1 MDHFASTYLSVFLD
15 ELEEQLL
22 TLDHSILELESGGNQ
37 HDTIQKIFRA
47 AHTLK
52 GSSAAMGFHQMKEVT
67 HRVESVFDL
76 LRQERLSLS
85 STLINTLF
93 DCIDY
98 LKVQREALRQ
108 GRAEE
113 QPHGTL
119 LIALNDCL
127 SGRPAATA
135 GKEETD
141 GLPEMNGCEDAES
154 GWAQTEL
161 EEMARKRE
169 EGVPLYLVSVTLTA
183 GADMPTVRAMLV
195 HRTLSETGEV
205 IALKPSL
212 ADWENEELLLSGP
225 ISYVIASGH
234 SPETIGSNVLQLSQ
248 INDVNVQLI
257 ESFPQPGR
265 VGGRTKAEALLDEL
279 AAPVAASVAAFDAP
293 PVAASA
299 SAPVASAP
307 SAAPDAL
314 ASAPSALLAS
324 APAGKL
330 EASAE
335 GKASIQQTVRV
346 DVKRLEHLLNLVGEL
361 IIDNTRLQE
370 VRRKLGERAKQ
381 DQDVATLGEVTD
393 HLNRVIAEL
402 QEGMMKTRMLP
413 IEQLFNRFPR
423 LVRDLSQQAGKEIQF
438 TIEGKETELDRTLIE
453 EIGDPLIHILRNAAD
468 HGIES
473 PDEREKLGKPRKG
486 QLLLQASHQEN
497 AIVIRVKD
505 DGRGID
511 PEKVKRKA
519 VHKGFITE
527 QEAARLSDKEL
538 IALIFHSGMS
548 TAEQVTELSGRGVG
562 MDIVRTQIEKLN
574 GLIDIDTTLG
584 QGTEITIKLPL
595 TLAITRSLLVEL
607 GKHTVAIPLVHVL
620 ETFQLSSANIQ
631 SVHGKEICTVRG
643 DIFPLVRLHGK
654 LRTEPARA
662 GKGYAVMIGAAE
674 RRVCLYVD
682 RLVANQEIVM
692 KPLSAYLGQVPY
704 VSGSSILGNGSIAYI
719 LDVNAV
725 VRDAGTVTDP
735 GRVGRQAVK
744 SVHTEKRVT
753 FMLGEQHY
761 ALDIGQ
767 VKEIIRVPALSQVA
781 STAPEMLGMFNL
793 RGSLLPVVDL
803 AQCLGLPP
811 LPIGEES
818 RVIVMREGGSDIGVL
833 VDSVTEVF
841 NMPDSE
847 VETTPAAIASVASE
861 FIRGIHKRG
870 DELTV
875 LLRTDKLLAASGFC
889 TA

>member
-1 MDHFASTYLSVFLD
+1 MDHFASTYLGVFLD

-22 TLDHSILELESGGNQ
+22 TLDHAILELESGGNQ
-37 HDTIQKIFRA
+37 LDTVQKIFRA

-76 LRQERLSLS
+76 LRQDRLMLS
-85 STLINTLF
+85 SSLINTLF

-108 GRAEE
+108 GGTEAE
-113 QPHGTL
+113 PHASL
-119 LIALNDCL
+119 FDALEDCL
-127 SGRPAATA
+127 SGRPTGSGGKEGARGTDRTA
-135 GKEETD
+135 GKI
-141 GLPEMNGCEDAES
+141 GKNKAAKKSAFEDKAT
-154 GWAQTEL
+154 GWTPAEL
-161 EEMARKRE
+161 EEMTRKRE
-169 EGVPLYLVSVTLTA
+169 EGVPLYLVSVTLSS

-195 HRTLSETGEV
+195 QRTLSETGEV

-212 ADWENEELLLSGP
+212 AEWENEELLMSGP
-225 ISYVIASGH
+225 ISYVIASAH
-234 SPETIGSNVLQLSQ
+234 PKETIGGNVLQLSQ

-257 ESFPQPGR
+257 EWFSQP
-265 VGGRTKAEALLDEL
+265 DEDEGL
-279 AAPVAASVAAFDAP
+279 KRGETVANEPEP
-293 PVAASA
+293 PVAASDT
-299 SAPVASAP
+299 APAP
-307 SAAPDAL
+307 TSTGL
-314 ASAPSALLAS
+314 
-324 APAGKL
+324 AGKL
-330 EASAE
+330 ETAE
-335 GKASIQQTVRV
+335 GKTTIQQTVRV

-370 VRRKLGERAKQ
+370 VRKRLGERDKQ
-381 DQDVATLGEVTD
+381 DQDVAMLGEVTD
-393 HLNRVIAEL
+393 HLNGVIAEL

-468 HGIES
+468 HGLEA
-473 PDEREKLGKPRKG
+473 PEERERLGKSRKG

-511 PEKVKRKA
+511 PEKVMRKA
-519 VHKGFITE
+519 IHKGFVTE
-527 QEAARLSDKEL
+527 QEAARMSDKEL

-574 GLIDIDTTLG
+574 GLIDIDTALG

-607 GKHTVAIPLVHVL
+607 GKHTLAIPLVHVL

-643 DIFPLVRLHGK
+643 DIFPLVRLHGR
-654 LRTEPARA
+654 LRTEPSSSSR
-662 GKGYAVMIGAAE
+662 GYAVMIGAAD

-704 VSGSSILGNGSIAYI
+704 VSGASILGNGSIAYI

-735 GRVGRQAVK
+735 GRAGRHAIR
-744 SVHTEKRVT
+744 SVHAEKRVT
-753 FMLGEQHY
+753 FMLGDQQY
-761 ALDIGQ
+761 GLDIGQ
-767 VKEIIRVPALSQVA
+767 VKEIIRVPALSQIA
-781 STAPEMLGMFNL
+781 SRSPEMLGMFNL
-793 RGSLLPVVDL
+793 RGALLPVVDL

-818 RVIVMREGGSDIGVL
+818 RVIVMKEGGSDIGVL

-841 NMPDSE
+841 NMPDTE

-870 DELTV
+870 DELTI
-875 LLRTDKLLAASGFC
+875 LLRTDKVLEASGFC
-889 TA
+889 IA

>member
-37 HDTIQKIFRA
+37 QDTIQKIFRA

-76 LRQERLSLS
+76 LRQDRLSLS

-98 LKVQREALRQ
+98 LKSQREALRQ
-108 GRAEE
+108 GRTEE

-127 SGRPAATA
+127 SGRPAVSA

-141 GLPEMNGCEDAES
+141 GLPELNGCEGTES

-234 SPETIGSNVLQLSQ
+234 PPETIGSNVLQLSQ

-265 VGGRTKAEALLDEL
+265 ERGRTKAEAFLDEH
-279 AAPVAASVAAFDAP
+279 AAPVAASVAALDAA
-293 PVAASA
+293 PVSASGPAASA
-299 SAPVASAP
+299 PT
-307 SAAPDAL
+307 AAPDAV
-314 ASAPSALLAS
+314 ASVSSASLPS

-370 VRRKLGERAKQ
+370 VRRKLGERDKQ

-486 QLLLQASHQEN
+486 LLLLQASHQEN

-527 QEAARLSDKEL
+527 LEAARLSDKEL

-725 VRDAGTVTDP
+725 VRDAGTVIDP
-735 GRVGRQAVK
+735 GRVGRHAVK

-753 FMLGEQHY
+753 FMLGDQRY

-767 VKEIIRVPALSQVA
+767 VKEIIRVPALLQVA
-781 STAPEMLGMFNL
+781 STSPEMLGMFNL

-803 AQCLGLPP
+803 AQCLGLSP

-847 VETTPAAIASVASE
+847 VETTPAAIANVASE

-889 TA
+889 IA

>member
-1 MDHFASTYLSVFLD
+1 MDQFAATYLSVFLD
-15 ELEEQLL
+15 ELEEQLM
-22 TLDHSILELESGGNQ
+22 TLDHAILELESDGN
-37 HDTIQKIFRA
+37 HIDTIQKIFRA

-52 GSSAAMGFHQMKEVT
+52 GSSAAMGFHHMKEVT

-76 LRQERLSLS
+76 LRQNRLSLNS
-85 STLINTLF
+85 PLINTLF
-93 DCIDY
+93 GCIDY

-108 GRAEE
+108 GKTEE
-113 QPHGTL
+113 QPNGAL
-119 LIALNDCL
+119 LVALNDCL
-127 SGRPAATA
+127 EGRSGGVER
-135 GKEETD
+135 D
-141 GLPEMNGCEDAES
+141 DAEREEIS
-154 GWAQTEL
+154 KADPSEPDEHPPGWTQAEL
-161 EEMARKRE
+161 EEMTRKRE
-169 EGVPLYLVSVTLTA
+169 EGVPLYLASVTLSSE
-183 GADMPTVRAMLV
+183 ADMPSVRAMLV

-205 IALKPSL
+205 VALKPAL

-225 ISYVIASGH
+225 ISYVVASGYP
-234 SPETIGSNVLQLSQ
+234 PEEIGSNVLQLSQ
-248 INDVNVQLI
+248 VNDVNVQLI
-257 ESFPQPGR
+257 ESIPQPVPTTPR
-265 VGGRTKAEALLDEL
+265 NRPD
-279 AAPVAASVAAFDAP
+279 SDSR
-293 PVAASA
+293 ASA
-299 SAPVASAP
+299 FVRQSETADSAP
-307 SAAPDAL
+307 SQ
-314 ASAPSALLAS
+314 ASAAAKTDG
-324 APAGKL
+324 AAD
-330 EASAE
+330 

-370 VRRKLGERAKQ
+370 VRRKLSERGKQ
-381 DQDVATLGEVTD
+381 EQDIATLGEVTD

-453 EIGDPLIHILRNAAD
+453 EIGDPLIHILRNSAD
-468 HGIES
+468 HGFETAE
-473 PDEREKLGKPRKG
+473 ERERLGKPRKG

-519 VHKGFITE
+519 IHKGFITE

-595 TLAITRSLLVEL
+595 TLAITRSLLVEV

-620 ETFQLSSANIQ
+620 ETFQLSSANVQ

-643 DIFPLVRLHGK
+643 DVFPLVRLHGK
-654 LRTEPARA
+654 LRTEPSRT

-704 VSGSSILGNGSIAYI
+704 VSGASILGNGNIAFI
-719 LDVNAV
+719 LDVNTV
-725 VRDAGTVTDP
+725 VRDAGTAVDP
-735 GRVGRQAVK
+735 GRVGRQSAK
-744 SVHTEKRVT
+744 SASSAKRVT
-753 FMLGEQHY
+753 FLMGEQHY
-761 ALDIGQ
+761 ALDIAQ
-767 VKEIIRVPALSQVA
+767 VKEIIRVPVLSQVA
-781 STAPEMLGMFNL
+781 SSSPEMLGVFNL

-803 AQCLGLPP
+803 AQCLGFAPM
-811 LPIGEES
+811 PIGEDS
-818 RVIVMREGGSDIGVL
+818 RVIVMRESECDIGLL

-841 NMPDSE
+841 SMPDDE
-847 VETTPAAIASVASE
+847 VETTPASIANVASE
-861 FIRGIHKRG
+861 FIGGIHKREDG
-870 DELTV
+870 LTV

-889 TA
+889 VDWSNIGEDA